1 MTSFNLN
8 NLLKTLSPNTFTLR
22 VRASGYEFWG
32 DTIQFIAISF
42 NSQPNP
48 EGLNS
53 HYTDEKTG
61 SERPSEMRKVMILT
75 SGGVVMAQIAISRQ
89 VGFGRGQ
96 GKVLPDTSRIMAIS

>member
-1 MTSFNLN
+1 MSFLIRTLILLDEGPTFMTSFNLN

-61 SERPSEMRKVMILT
+61 SERPSEMRKFMILT
-75 SGGVVMAQIAISRQ
+75 SGGAR
-89 VGFGRGQ
+89 
-96 GKVLPDTSRIMAIS
+96 D

>member
-1 MTSFNLN
+1 MSFLIRTLILLDEGPTFMTSFNLN
-8 NLLKTLSPNTFTLR
+8 NLLKILSPNTFTLR

-75 SGGVVMAQIAISRQ
+75 SGGAR
-89 VGFGRGQ
+89 
-96 GKVLPDTSRIMAIS
+96 D